1 MRIKPEKETPPT
13 SWADAV
19 DRFLARLEQ
28 RRKSPKTIR
37 CYREE
42 LVAFGAWSRA
52 EFHEPPDLAMIME
65 GDLNAWMTWLR
76 AQEPKLKPATIN
88 KKRAALKSFL
98 RWSEVKGWSDPI
110 EMPPPLKKQATPLRW
125 LSRNDERALIRTV
138 DRGKVLRDRALI
150 LFFLRVGVRIEEAST
165 LRLGALE
172 LNPHKG
178 WATIQGKG
186 DKPRRV
192 PIEVETVKLLNE
204 LVKTL
209 DSPEGDPHVFQGQR
223 GGLTPSALHR
233 IVVGYAD
240 KAKLPGVS
248 AHNLRHT
255 FAKRRLDKGED
266 ITVVSA
272 LLGHSSLNTTLLYLK
287 PGEEDLERAVEN
299 RAGDPGDDGPISPS
313 VRPNRRRRRPGRC

>member
-1 MRIKPEKETPPT
+1 MRTKPEKEIAPATWT
-13 SWADAV
+13 DAV
-19 DRFLARLEQ
+19 DRFMVRLEQ

-42 LVAFGAWSRA
+42 LLAFGAWSQA
-52 EFHEPPDLAMIME
+52 EFNEPPELTMIME

-98 RWSEVKGWSDPI
+98 RWSELKGWSDPI

-125 LSRNDERALIRTV
+125 LSKNDERALIRAV
-138 DRGKVLRDRALI
+138 DRGKILRDRALI

-165 LRLGALE
+165 LRRGALE
-172 LNPHKG
+172 LSPRKG

-186 DKPRRV
+186 DKERRV

-204 LVKTL
+204 LIETL
-209 DSPEGDPHVFQGQR
+209 DSPESDPHIFQGQR
-223 GGLTPSALHR
+223 GPLSPSAIHR
-233 IVVGYAD
+233 IVVSYAD

-255 FAKRRLDKGED
+255 FAKRRLDDGED

-287 PGEEDLERAVEN
+287 PGEEDLERAVTS
-299 RAGDPGDDGPISPS
+299 RAVDQDDDPLP
-313 VRPNRRRRRPGRC
+313 RPKRRGRRT